1 MRRPLVVSRC
11 GATAAF
17 AVGVIVASLMSG
29 AGASAPRAAIPALER
44 CSFLELWVD
53 EGWWLQVGRNEPAAY
68 GFGALPNRVTVKA
81 GTFTVD
87 EVYRAVIDHVATP
100 HPDARVTVVFGP
112 MASGYEGWVFALE
125 GADPFVFELLPPPI
139 ANAIGPSTT
148 ASSKTRSARSI
159 RSGPERR
166 SCNRSA
172 RPAARRWTSG
182 PESAADEGDGVAMT

>member
-1 MRRPLVVSRC
+1 MVVSPC

-125 GADPFVFELLPPPI
+125 GADPFVFEFLATAYRERDRALDDGI
-139 ANAIGPSTT
+139 QQDAIRALDPFW
-148 ASSKTRSARSI
+148 TRA
-159 RSGPERR
+159 PFLQ
-166 SCNRSA
+166 
-172 RPAARRWTSG
+172 
-182 PESAADEGDGVAMT
+182 